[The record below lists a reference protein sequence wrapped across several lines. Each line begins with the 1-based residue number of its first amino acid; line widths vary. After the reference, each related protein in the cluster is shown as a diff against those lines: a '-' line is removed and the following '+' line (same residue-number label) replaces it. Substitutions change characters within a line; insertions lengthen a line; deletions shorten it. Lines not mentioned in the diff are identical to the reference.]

1 MALKG
6 NESPKV
12 STGLRD
18 HLLELLAPLG
28 PVGSKRFFSGSGLV
42 FEDTIFGFIMGDSV
56 YLRVDDASRPKFRA
70 AGAEPFA
77 YSTKA
82 RRVTVEAYY
91 ELPLE
96 LLDEPEALCDWARE
110 AIAVAQRVE
119 AEKRAKG
126 GKAGKAPKGPGTA
139 KSRGK
144 PRPGA

>member
-6 NESPKV
+6 NETAEV
-12 STGLRD
+12 RAALRD
-18 HLLELLAPLG
+18 QLLALLAPLG

-42 FEDTIFGFIMGDSV
+42 FEDTIFGFVMGDSV
-56 YLRVDDASRPKFRA
+56 YLRVDDASRPKFAA
-70 AGAEPFA
+70 AGSKPFA

-91 ELPLE
+91 ELPPE
-96 LLDEPEALCDWARE
+96 LLDEPETLRAWASE
-110 AIAVAQRVE
+110 AVAVAQRVE
-119 AEKRAKG
+119 AEKRAKA
-126 GKAGKAPKGPGTA
+126 GKRGKAPKTA

>member
-6 NESPKV
+6 NESTKV
-12 STGLRD
+12 SAELRD

-28 PVGSKRFFSGSGLV
+28 PVDSKRFFSGSGLT

-56 YLRVDDASRPKFRA
+56 YLRVDDASRPKYAA
-70 AGAEPFA
+70 AGAQPFA

-96 LLDEPEALCDWARE
+96 LLDEPERLRAWARE

-119 AEKRAKG
+119 AGKRAKG
-126 GKAGKAPKGPGTA
+126 GTAGKRRGA
-139 KSRGK
+139 K
-144 PRPGA
+144 

>member
-1 MALKG
+1 MALKD
-6 NESPKV
+6 NETPEV
-12 STGLRD
+12 SAELRD
-18 HLLELLAPLG
+18 QLLALLAPLG

-42 FEDTIFGFIMGDSV
+42 FEDSIFGFVMGDSV
-56 YLRVDDASRPKFRA
+56 YLRVDDANRPKYRA
-70 AGAEPFA
+70 AGSKPFA

-91 ELPLE
+91 ELPPE
-96 LLDEPEALCDWARE
+96 LLDEPETLCAWAGE
-110 AIAVAQRVE
+110 AVSVAQRVE

-126 GKAGKAPKGPGTA
+126 RKPGKPPKAA